1 MIEIKH
7 AVKSFDKVEAIRDL
21 SLTIRDGEVFGLV
34 GTNGAGKSTLLR
46 MIAGIIRPDKGEVLL
61 DAAVI
66 CENEEVK
73 RELFYISDEGYV
85 FPNADALEMMRF
97 YMSVYPRF
105 DMKRFHELTGRF
117 GLDEKRKIS
126 TFSKGMKKQLSLIMG
141 LCAGTK
147 YLLCD
152 ETFDG
157 LDPVMRQTVKGL
169 IAQEILD
176 RAFTPVI
183 ASHNLRELEDICD
196 TVGLLHEGG
205 ILLSKDLTELKTH
218 MHKVQ
223 CLISDKDRESA
234 LLQRLDILE
243 VHRQGTLLIIT
254 ARGTREDIM
263 NKIQEADPLF
273 CEIIPLSLEEIFI
286 SETEVA
292 GYEIRNILF

>member
-1 MIEIKH
+1 MIEIKQ
-7 AVKSFDKVEAIRDL
+7 AVKSFDKVEAIRGL
-21 SLTIRDGEVFGLV
+21 SLTIHDGEVFGLV

-46 MIAGIIRPDKGEVLL
+46 MIAGIIRPDKGDVLS
-61 DAAVI
+61 DGRMI
-66 CENEEVK
+66 YENEEIK
-73 RELFYISDEGYV
+73 KEIFYISDEGYV
-85 FPNADALEMMRF
+85 FPNAVPLEMMRF
-97 YMSVYPRF
+97 YMSVYPEF
-105 DMKRFHELTGRF
+105 QEKRFHELMSRF

-126 TFSKGMKKQLSLIMG
+126 TFSKGMKKQLALIIGM
-141 LCAGTK
+141 CAGTR

-157 LDPVMRQTVKGL
+157 LDPAMRQVIKAL

-205 ILLSKDLTELKTH
+205 VILSKDLTELKMH

-223 CLISDKDRESA
+223 CLISDREKESA
-234 LLQRLDILE
+234 LIQALDILDIK
-243 VHRQGTLLIIT
+243 RQGTLLIIT
-254 ARGTREDIM
+254 ARGTREEIM
-263 NKIQEADPLF
+263 AKIQEADPLF
-273 CEIIPLSLEEIFI
+273 SEVIPLSLEEIFI

-292 GYEIRNILF
+292 GYEIKNILF

>member
-7 AVKSFDKVEAIRDL
+7 AVKSFDQVEAIRDL

-46 MIAGIIRPDKGEVLL
+46 MVAGIIRPDKGEILS
-61 DAAVI
+61 DGSVI
-66 CENEEVK
+66 YENEELK
-73 RELFYISDEGYV
+73 KEIFYISDEGYV
-85 FPNADALEMMRF
+85 FPNSVPLEMMRF
-97 YMSVYPRF
+97 YMSVYPSF
-105 DMKRFHELTGRF
+105 QEKRFHELMSRF

-126 TFSKGMKKQLSLIMG
+126 TFSKGMKKQLALIIGM
-141 LCAGTK
+141 CAGTR

-157 LDPVMRQTVKGL
+157 LDPAMRQVIKAL

-205 ILLSKDLTELKTH
+205 VLLSKDLTELKTH

-223 CLISDKDRESA
+223 CLISDREKESA
-234 LLQRLDILE
+234 LIQALDILE
-243 VHRQGTLLIIT
+243 IKRQGTLLIIT
-254 ARGTREDIM
+254 ARGTREEIM
-263 NKIQEADPLF
+263 AKVQEADPLF
-273 CEIIPLSLEEIFI
+273 SEIIPLSLEEIFI

-292 GYEIRNILF
+292 GYEIKNILF

>member
-7 AVKSFDKVEAIRDL
+7 AVKSFDQIEAIRDL

-46 MIAGIIRPDKGEVLL
+46 MIAGIIRPDKGEVLS
-61 DAAVI
+61 DGTMVY
-66 CENEEVK
+66 ENEELK
-73 RELFYISDEGYV
+73 KEIFYISDEGYV
-85 FPNADALEMMRF
+85 FPNAVPLEMMRF
-97 YMSVYPRF
+97 YMSVYPEF
-105 DMKRFHELTGRF
+105 QEKRFHELMSRF

-126 TFSKGMKKQLSLIMG
+126 TFSKGMKKQLALIIGM
-141 LCAGTK
+141 CAGTR

-157 LDPVMRQTVKGL
+157 LDPAMRQVIKAL

-205 ILLSKDLTELKTH
+205 VILSKDLTELKMH

-223 CLISDKDRESA
+223 CLISDREKESA
-234 LLQRLDILE
+234 LIQALDILE
-243 VHRQGTLLIIT
+243 IKRQGTLLIIT
-254 ARGTREDIM
+254 ARGTREEIM
-263 NKIQEADPLF
+263 AKIQEADPLF
-273 CEIIPLSLEEIFI
+273 SEVIPLSLEEIFI

-292 GYEIRNILF
+292 GYEIKNILF